1 LNLGTLLRRQ
11 RKAKGLTLRSVAEK
25 AGVSEGFLSQVENSV
40 KSPSLESLMNICA
53 ALEINPGEV
62 MTQLSNHRP
71 RVVISR
77 SEWDEVD
84 VPHTGF
90 ATRRFRAPEERT
102 LIDGA
107 VLFIEPGASIPVRK
121 NIKNGQEILC
131 VLEGSLE
138 LVQGEDRVSL
148 GQGDAVHFF
157 AQLQGQ
163 RVTNPGR
170 DPAVA
175 LWVGTL

>member
-1 LNLGTLLRRQ
+1 MSS
-11 RKAKGLTLRSVAEK
+11 GLTTLR
-25 AGVSEGFLSQVENSV
+25 L
-40 KSPSLESLMNICA
+40 L
-53 ALEINPGEV
+53 
-62 MTQLSNHRP
+62 
-71 RVVISR
+71 VVISR
-77 SEWDEVD
+77 GEWDEVD

-131 VLEGSLE
+131 VLKGSLE

-157 AQLQGQ
+157 TQTQGQ
-163 RVTNPGR
+163 RVTNQGR
-170 DPAVA
+170 EPAVV